1 VSSGCSAASS
11 AAVFFDG
18 MTKVDALPKVVE
30 ASTPEVAANVGY
42 LFSNAID
49 QEQGNTI
56 VNG

>member
-1 VSSGCSAASS
+1 VSSGCSAAPSIV
-11 AAVFFDG
+11 VFFGG

-30 ASTPEVAANVGY
+30 LSTLEVRANVGH
-42 LFSNAID
+42 LFSNATD